1 MSVHIKKEEKYALV
15 SVDVEKLDG
24 TQSPELKSQFV
35 LLNNEGQRN
44 IILDF
49 SKVKYSDS
57 SGLSAI
63 LVAKRLCENL
73 GGVFVIFGVQDYV
86 AKLITISQLDSILNV
101 TPTLKEAEELVYME
115 EIQGNIN

>member
-1 MSVHIKKEEKYALV
+1 MSIQSTKKEKYTLV
-15 SVDVEKLDG
+15 TVDIEKLDG
-24 TQSPELKSQFV
+24 TKSPELKSQFV
-35 LLNNEGQRN
+35 LLNNEGNKN

-49 SKVKYSDS
+49 STVKYSDS

-73 GGVFVIFGVQDYV
+73 GGTFVIFGLQEYV
-86 AKLITISQLDSILNV
+86 SKLITISQLDSILNI

-115 EIQGNIN
+115 EIQGNLN